1 MFYLIGTSKLHKYG
15 VVALRLWV
23 HFLLGTIG
31 ILSLSSVLLHLQ
43 SLKLKK
49 FGHGLLCC
57 VMQSIRCLK
66 CVLNRYF
73 HDTFWDCLCNSAFTL
88 FIAIIFS
95 FSIKIV
101 IFLSLLFSI
110 ACFILYNGHDF
121 SAKQNRVHHMAYWY
135 VWLLVV

>member
-1 MFYLIGTSKLHKYG
+1 MSLTQIAKDRFQANNRYLVTEFCPI
-15 VVALRLWV
+15 A
-23 HFLLGTIG
+23 
-31 ILSLSSVLLHLQ
+31 LQ

-73 HDTFWDCLCNSAFTL
+73 HDNFWGCLCYSAFTL
-88 FIAIIFS
+88 FMAIIFS

-101 IFLSLLFSI
+101 ILLFS
-110 ACFILYNGHDF
+110 
-121 SAKQNRVHHMAYWY
+121 
-135 VWLLVV
+135 VVFYSMFHVI